1 MKRLQVENALKGMKA
16 ISNAVVIPIR
26 EKETKFCVPFAAV
39 VYHPGSE
46 DTTQNIQEYFNEEF
60 AFTKENP
67 IMASL
72 YVPQVVRRVESRTDM
87 ALLQMSRDKL
97 TRKSTSVL
105 SDLSNENSFFQRRQL
120 IKILTF

>member
-16 ISNAVVIPIR
+16 ISNAVVIPIS
-26 EKETKFCVPFAAV
+26 EKETKFCVPCAAEI
-39 VYHPGSE
+39 YHPGSE
-46 DTTQNIQEYFNEEF
+46 NTTQNIQEYFREEF

-87 ALLQMSRDKL
+87 ALLQRSRQIDPK
-97 TRKSTSVL
+97 KY
-105 SDLSNENSFFQRRQL
+105 EC
-120 IKILTF
+120 IE